1 MKIERQG
8 VVITDIPGVEYIR
21 ADPGQVT
28 IKFDTEFGG
37 ITQFWGTEELPAL
50 IEGLQAALLAEVRPV
65 TAAAKTGLPRVF
77 HAEDQ
82 LPADV
87 TRVRDKD
94 DDTWFRETDG
104 TWSVAGGPASYI
116 HQSPHRMFTFA
127 PLTEIL
133 P

>member
-28 IKFDTEFGG
+28 IKFDREFGC

-50 IEGLQAALLAEVRPV
+50 IKGLQVALAEVRPV

-116 HQSPHRMFTFA
+116 HQSPHRMFDFV